1 MFSHKKIS
9 WENISLCVSL
19 QAPLW
24 RLKLGHHLPWAEFW
38 TVAMS
43 PQFLQCTPGFF
54 FSLLP
59 ILLLSQE
66 AARLWLPVKKTPNF
80 PKHQQEKCI
89 KHRAGS
95 VNLLFYYYG
104 ISAASSVWK
113 IREFFFKDLTRPFVP
128 SLKELQTALNGSL
141 NLIRPHLPP
150 RKHHRWDR
158 VLQVFREHYCHDD
171 GKSNLLYLNP

>member
-1 MFSHKKIS
+1 MQ
-9 WENISLCVSL
+9 SL

-59 ILLLSQE
+59 ILLLSQQ

-95 VNLLFYYYG
+95 VKLLFYYYR

-113 IREFFFKDLTRPFVP
+113 IREFFFNDLTRPFVP

-141 NLIRPHLPP
+141 NLIRYSVHTHLHVSITAETGYSRFLVNTTATMMAKATCFIWIP
-150 RKHHRWDR
+150 K
-158 VLQVFREHYCHDD
+158 
-171 GKSNLLYLNP
+171 